1 MLSKQ
6 QSSQSRL
13 IASAGCEAADKHLDF
28 FKSAFEV
35 KQFPKHWSFSK
46 IPDVEVECWVT
57 ELRWT
62 KLRCVRATHTYCGLK
77 QPGQQQQKEGWCPHH
92 VRVVLLWVFLW
103 RLGGAELRHPQP
115 LLQSVL
121 FHFSTES
128 ASPPPPILPTS
139 PPLLHLISPQTL
151 SSSPCSQPP
160 SVIFTWFL
168 VHGLKDWPCFWQ
180 AVVRFRIY
188 IQVIGFYPA
197 TSMENRCQDVN
208 RELG

>member
-35 KQFPKHWSFSK
+35 KQFPKHWSFLK

-128 ASPPPPILPTS
+128 ASPPS
-139 PPLLHLISPQTL
+139 CLHLLLFFISFPLKPSPRHLAPSPHL
-151 SSSPCSQPP
+151 SSSHGSSSMASKTGRVSDKQLSDFGFIFKLSGFILPP
-160 SVIFTWFL
+160 AWKT
-168 VHGLKDWPCFWQ
+168 D
-180 AVVRFRIY
+180 VR
-188 IQVIGFYPA
+188 
-197 TSMENRCQDVN
+197 M
-208 RELG
+208 